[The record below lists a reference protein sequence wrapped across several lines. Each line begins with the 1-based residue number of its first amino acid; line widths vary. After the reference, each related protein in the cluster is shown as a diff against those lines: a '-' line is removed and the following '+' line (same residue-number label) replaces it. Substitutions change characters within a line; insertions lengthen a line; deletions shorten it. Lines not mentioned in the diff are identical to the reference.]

1 MRNRVANM
9 PPECNGDR
17 GATMRREAGGGQR
30 EGERGGMSDLRGQRR
45 PGTRTRPQKT
55 APSTLLPAFSPGARA
70 RAAALGDMNRPT
82 NPGGS
87 ACQAARAGRG
97 AREGGTRCG
106 RGLNARKWALKVPG
120 PPWCPRPPGATGSQ
134 IAGYSGA
141 VVCVRRLVGR
151 GRLAVAESPASCP
164 HRPPAPPGRSSMPK
178 RREGGVPGSSPRL
191 SPRPRARGR
200 GGHHDHRGCRHEP
213 NPHRRGG
220 AAARD
225 GVDSSLR
232 NSKTTRF

>member
-106 RGLNARKWALKVPG
+106 RGLNARKMGPESAGPALVPTAPRCHRVPNRWLQRRCRMRAAVG
-120 PPWCPRPPGATGSQ
+120 WPGALGGGGEPRQLPSSPARHARALIDAKTEGGWCPGLQPA
-134 IAGYSGA
+134 I
-141 VVCVRRLVGR
+141 
-151 GRLAVAESPASCP
+151 VA
-164 HRPPAPPGRSSMPK
+164 PAPRSGSGRAS
-178 RREGGVPGSSPRL
+178 
-191 SPRPRARGR
+191 
-200 GGHHDHRGCRHEP
+200 
-213 NPHRRGG
+213 
-220 AAARD
+220 
-225 GVDSSLR
+225 
-232 NSKTTRF
+232 